1 MRRVFDR
8 GLSGNSHE
16 MTIDDGSSGFGASR
30 VIREYAKLLQANA
43 PVYVALGVLTS
54 VAKGGR
60 PCTRSSDRFL
70 ARHGRPILFVLCCA
84 NLRLSGLN
92 VLIELRLE
100 NYAVID
106 NLVVE
111 FGHGLNLLTG
121 ETGAGKSILIDALAL
136 LLGEKASSDVIRG
149 GADRAVVAAVF
160 EEEGPDGDA
169 LAKILEANGLDESDD
184 GSLILRRE
192 IASGGKGRVFV
203 NNQPATVAVLRLL
216 APHLA
221 VIHAQNES
229 ILSFDGAARLELLD
243 SFAGSRFDTVANAF
257 AAWKRVR
264 TRIDELERGEQDRL
278 RLVDLWI
285 FQKREIDEG
294 RLQSGEDEKLETEK
308 RVLANAEKIYNAAMN
323 AFDLLYEG
331 SGSTASS
338 LRAAHKQI
346 EELARYEPKFQE
358 ALEALQTARI
368 SVEDVGATVRDY
380 AGGIHASP
388 EHLAQVEDR
397 LALLERLKR
406 KYGPTLDEVIQ
417 FGADVAR
424 KLSEVENK
432 DEILRRLRSELAQAG
447 QDYLSAAQ
455 ALSKSRT
462 SAARRL
468 ERLVEAEVNDLAMK
482 SAFRIEMT
490 TSTEESGWTSSGI
503 DQVLYMIST
512 NPGEPLRQLENIAS
526 GGELSRVMLA
536 LKASVESG
544 TESSRE
550 REKRSDSSA
559 RRKREKTSQK
569 TLVFDEIDTGI
580 GGRAAEAVG
589 KKLKTLARAHQVLC
603 VTHLPQIATFG
614 DHHYVI
620 DKKESGGR
628 TKTSIRPVT
637 GEERTE
643 EVARMLSGAKLTETS
658 RKHAEQMIK
667 ANG

>member
-1 MRRVFDR
+1 
-8 GLSGNSHE
+8 
-16 MTIDDGSSGFGASR
+16 
-30 VIREYAKLLQANA
+30 
-43 PVYVALGVLTS
+43 
-54 VAKGGR
+54 
-60 PCTRSSDRFL
+60 
-70 ARHGRPILFVLCCA
+70 
-84 NLRLSGLN
+84 
-92 VLIELRLE
+92 VLIEMRLE

-111 FGHGLNLLTG
+111 FGPGLNLLTG
-121 ETGAGKSILIDALAL
+121 ETGAGKSILVDALAL
-136 LLGEKASSDVIRG
+136 LLGDKASSDVIRA
-149 GADRAVVAAVF
+149 GAERAVVSAVF
-160 EEEGPDGDA
+160 EAESAAEKA
-169 LAKILEANGLDESDD
+169 LAGILEGNGLDESDD

-192 IASGGKGRVFV
+192 IAAGGKGRVFV

-221 VIHAQNES
+221 TIHAQSES
-229 ILSFDGAARLELLD
+229 ISSFDGRARLELLD
-243 SFAGSRFDTVANAF
+243 AFAGSQLEAVETGF
-257 AAWKRVR
+257 AAWKGIRG
-264 TRIDELERGEQDRL
+264 RIEELERGEQDRL

-285 FQKREIDEG
+285 FQKREIEDG
-294 RLQSGEDEKLETEK
+294 RLQSGEDERLEVEK

-331 SGSTASS
+331 NGSTASS
-338 LRAAHKQI
+338 LRAAQKQV
-346 EELARYEPKFQE
+346 EELVRYEPKFQE
-358 ALEALQTARI
+358 ALAALETARI

-388 EHLAQVEDR
+388 EHLAKVEDR
-397 LALLERLKR
+397 LALLDRLKR
-406 KYGPTLDEVIQ
+406 KYGPTLDEVIE

-432 DEILRRLRSELAQAG
+432 DEILRGLRSELAKAAG
-447 QDYLSAAQ
+447 EYLRAAR
-455 ALSKSRT
+455 AASKKRAE
-462 SAARRL
+462 AARRL
-468 ERLVEAEVNDLAMK
+468 EKLVEAEINDLAMK

-490 TSTEESGWTSSGI
+490 SSEEAGDWTGSGI
-503 DQVLYMIST
+503 DQVVYMIST
-512 NPGEPLRQLENIAS
+512 NPGEPLRQLEHIAS

-536 LKASVESG
+536 LKASVEAG
-544 TESSRE
+544 QPNAKKVGAPIPTLRQAQGGLSRKG
-550 REKRSDSSA
+550 REKWGTQR
-559 RRKREKTSQK
+559 

-589 KKLKTLARAHQVLC
+589 KKLKSLARSNQVLC

-614 DHHYVI
+614 DHHFVI
-620 DKKESGGR
+620 EKKESGGR
-628 TKTSIRPVT
+628 ARTSIRAVT

>member
-1 MRRVFDR
+1 
-8 GLSGNSHE
+8 
-16 MTIDDGSSGFGASR
+16 
-30 VIREYAKLLQANA
+30 
-43 PVYVALGVLTS
+43 
-54 VAKGGR
+54 
-60 PCTRSSDRFL
+60 
-70 ARHGRPILFVLCCA
+70 
-84 NLRLSGLN
+84 
-92 VLIELRLE
+92 VLIEMRLE

-106 NLVVE
+106 NLAVE
-111 FGHGLNLLTG
+111 FGQGLNLLTG
-121 ETGAGKSILIDALAL
+121 ETGAGKSILVDALAL
-136 LLGEKASSDVIRG
+136 LLGDKASSDVIRS
-149 GADRAVVAAVF
+149 GAERAVVSAVF
-160 EEEGPDGDA
+160 EVDGTAEKA
-169 LAKILEANGLDESDD
+169 LTGILEGNGLDESDD

-192 IASGGKGRVFV
+192 IAAGGKGRVFV

-221 VIHAQNES
+221 TIHAQNES
-229 ILSFDGAARLELLD
+229 VLSFDGPARLGLLD
-243 SFAGSRFDTVANAF
+243 AFAGSESEAVGTAF
-257 AAWKRVR
+257 AAWKGTR

-285 FQKREIDEG
+285 FQKREIEDA
-294 RLQSGEDEKLETEK
+294 RLQSGEDEQLETEK

-331 SGSTASS
+331 NGSTASS
-338 LRAAHKQI
+338 LRAAQKQV
-346 EELARYEPKFQE
+346 EELVRYEPKFQE
-358 ALEALQTARI
+358 ALAALETARI
-368 SVEDVGATVRDY
+368 SVEDVGATLRDY

-397 LALLERLKR
+397 LALLDRLKR
-406 KYGPTLDEVIQ
+406 KYGPTLVEAIA
-417 FGADVAR
+417 FGAEAAR

-432 DEILRRLRSELAQAG
+432 DEILRVLRGELARAATE
-447 QDYLSAAQ
+447 YLKVAR
-455 ALSKSRT
+455 ALSKKRAD
-462 SAARRL
+462 AARRL
-468 ERLVEAEVNDLAMK
+468 EKLVEAEINDLAMK

-490 TSTEESGWTSSGI
+490 SSEEAGSWSDAGF

-512 NPGEPLRQLENIAS
+512 NPGEPLRRLEDIAS

-536 LKASVESG
+536 LKVSVEAG
-544 TESSRE
+544 ESSLETKKGAQEVKPPTSRKGS
-550 REKRSDSSA
+550 EKWGTQRDGGSHGPGSSKKSSA
-559 RRKREKTSQK
+559 QR

-589 KKLKTLARAHQVLC
+589 KKLKSLARSNQVLC

-620 DKKESGGR
+620 EKKESGGR
-628 TKTSIRPVT
+628 ARTRIRAVT
-637 GEERTE
+637 GDERTE